1 MMRRNFSIGL
11 LMCLIAVIAADVALA
26 RFASKPDRD
35 GVVAVWI
42 APIVLA
48 AQVGWMLAVGG
59 RSRRPF
65 WLGFAVAGVSV
76 TLSFLGA
83 ATVPRSPTIHAWA
96 CYSDLVARGIART
109 PVPDIVERIEALPNP
124 YLSRFLVWGFA
135 AAIIVPTMIAIA
147 AVGGLVT
154 HMIVRVYAK
163 PSGPQPPG
171 PEGVV
176 DRADPP
182 IAALSR

>member
-1 MMRRNFSIGL
+1 MRRNFSIGL

-65 WLGFAVAGVSV
+65 WLGFAVAGAGI

-83 ATVPRSPTIHAWA
+83 ATVPRFPTVHAWV
-96 CYSDLVARGIART
+96 CYSDLVSRGIART

-124 YLSRFLVWGFA
+124 YLSRPLVWVFV

-147 AVGGLVT
+147 ALGGLAT
-154 HMIVRVYAK
+154 YMIVRIYAK
-163 PSGPQPPG
+163 LSDPQPPG
-171 PEGVV
+171 PETVV
-176 DRADPP
+176 ERTDPA
-182 IAALSR
+182 IVALSR